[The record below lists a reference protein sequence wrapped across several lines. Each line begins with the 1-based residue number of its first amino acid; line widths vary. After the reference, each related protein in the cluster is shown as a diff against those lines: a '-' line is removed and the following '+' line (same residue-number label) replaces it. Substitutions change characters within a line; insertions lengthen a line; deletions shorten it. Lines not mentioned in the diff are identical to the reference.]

1 MNEIITTAKTVT
13 ESVFWNFELIG
24 NPAGGYI
31 MALVAFLAF
40 LVCFKILQKVILS
53 RLEALALKTVT
64 DVDDTLIEIVRSI
77 RPPFYSF
84 LAFYVGMQF
93 LILGDKVSSLLNI
106 FLLLWVVYQVII
118 ASQIFIEY
126 MVKRFLAKEN
136 DKSARGAVGVIKSI
150 VKALLWIV
158 GALIILPSFGVD
170 VTSLVAGLGIGGIAI
185 AFALQG
191 ILGDLFS
198 SFAIFFDKPFEVGD
212 FIKIGDRSGT
222 VKKIGIKT
230 TRLKS
235 PDGDEIV
242 ISNQELTG
250 AVLRN
255 YKKMEERRNVLAIGV
270 TYNTSTEKL
279 RKILEILKRVITNA
293 ENIRF
298 DRAHFKAFGDFA
310 ISFEAVYYVK
320 SGSYI
325 EHMDA
330 QQVVN
335 FAIKDEF
342 DKEGIEMAFPT
353 QTIYLEKG

>member
-1 MNEIITTAKTVT
+1 MNEIINTAKTVT
-13 ESVFWNFELIG
+13 ESAFWKFEFIG
-24 NPAGGYI
+24 NPTGGYI
-31 MALVAFLAF
+31 LALVAFVAF
-40 LVCFKILQKVILS
+40 LVIFRVLQKFILAK
-53 RLEALALKTVT
+53 LEVLALKTAT
-64 DVDDTLIEIVRSI
+64 DVDDTIIEIVRSI
-77 RPPFYSF
+77 KPPFYSF

-93 LILGDKVSSLLNI
+93 LILGDKISSLLNTL
-106 FLLLWVVYQVII
+106 LLLWVVYQVII

-126 MVKRFLAKEN
+126 IVGRFLAKED

-170 VTSLVAGLGIGGIAI
+170 VTSLIAGLGIGGIAI

-212 FIKIGDRSGT
+212 FVKVGDKSGT

-235 PDGDEIV
+235 SDGDEIV

-250 AVLRN
+250 TVLRN
-255 YKKMEERRNVLAIGV
+255 YKKMEERRNVLSLGV

-279 RKILEILKRVITNA
+279 REILVILKRVIDDA

-310 ISFEAVYYVK
+310 ISFEAVYYVM
-320 SGSYI
+320 SGSYF

-335 FAIKDEF
+335 FGIKDEF
-342 DKEGIEMAFPT
+342 DKASIEMAFPT
-353 QTIYLEKG
+353 QTIYLEK